1 MKNLVAMRTHS
12 FEVLKILYL
21 FGKSDIPVAALPSMA
36 VALVLAGPASLS
48 VIAKGFIWNQLHL
61 LTFQVKNQIDGVEED
76 RIAKSHRPLPSGRI
90 SPENAAVLYYVLFA
104 LMWAAA
110 LTMKTIPCT
119 LTYSVAILIYN
130 EGGLAAIPVVK
141 NVIGAIG
148 LACYCWGTTI
158 ILDHGRELYGLK
170 AIAVFMIGAIFAT
183 TGHAQD
189 FRDRTADA
197 VRGRKTIPLLLSQPA
212 ARWSLAAL
220 IVAWTIGLIA
230 LWQPPAVASIVFAAL
245 GLRCLGGFL
254 LSYDEKYDYVSYC
267 WYGVSTK
274 YGA

>member
-1 MKNLVAMRTHS
+1 M
-12 FEVLKILYL
+12 
-21 FGKSDIPVAALPSMA
+21 
-36 VALVLAGPASLS
+36 
-48 VIAKGFIWNQLHL
+48 
-61 LTFQVKNQIDGVEED
+61 EED

-158 ILDHGRELYGLK
+158 ILGTTLD
-170 AIAVFMIGAIFAT
+170 FAYT
-183 TGHAQD
+183 FLFFASFYPFD
-189 FRDRTADA
+189 DN
-197 VRGRKTIPLLLSQPA
+197 
-212 ARWSLAAL
+212 
-220 IVAWTIGLIA
+220 
-230 LWQPPAVASIVFAAL
+230 AVA
-245 GLRCLGGFL
+245 C
-254 LSYDEKYDYVSYC
+254 
-267 WYGVSTK
+267 
-274 YGA
+274 